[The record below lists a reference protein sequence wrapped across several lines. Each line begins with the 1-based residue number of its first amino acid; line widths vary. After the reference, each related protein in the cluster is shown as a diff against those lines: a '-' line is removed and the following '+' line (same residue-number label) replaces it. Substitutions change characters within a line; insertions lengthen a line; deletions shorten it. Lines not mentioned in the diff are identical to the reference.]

1 MEIEELKLLV
11 KKTVK
16 QACELKNKYT
26 DERDAHVNYA
36 CIFSQS
42 DSGYKDLLMTAQKI
56 GKVIEKTPT
65 GPLFQINSLDTISGK
80 LNLLKIR
87 LPDSKRPERG
97 DADFTVSDY
106 PKFKKRYLSKKGFK
120 LITRDNFEMIELYIP
135 SFNVRVY
142 FSYPPLDQQFG
153 LI

>member
-42 DSGYKDLLMTAQKI
+42 DSEYKDLLMTAQKI

>member
-42 DSGYKDLLMTAQKI
+42 DSEYKDLLMTAQKI

-135 SFNVRVY
+135 GFNARVY
-142 FSYPPLDQQFG
+142 FSYPPLDRQFG